1 MPNLS
6 TAPVAPGEHLA
17 PAELRS
23 WLEAEG
29 APHVL
34 DVRSPA
40 EFEAVHIPGSFNVPL
55 DTLREHRGRLARHLD
70 EHVVLVCRSGMRA
83 KQAESAFAAV
93 GLPNVHVLDGGVS
106 AWEAE
111 GAPVERGASRWALE
125 RQVRLVAGG
134 IVLGAGL
141 GSIAVP
147 GLRWIA
153 TGVGAG
159 LVTAALTDTCVMG
172 AALSKLPYNRGA
184 ATCDIDAVVT
194 ELAGSATSAR

>member
-1 MPNLS
+1 MTTLT
-6 TAPVAPGEHLA
+6 TAPVLPGEHLA

-23 WLEAEG
+23 WLESAD

-40 EFEAVHIPGSFNVPL
+40 EFETVHIPGSYNVPL
-55 DTLREHRGRLARHLD
+55 ETLREHRERLARHLD
-70 EHVVLVCRSGMRA
+70 EHAVLVCRSGMRA
-83 KQAESAFAAV
+83 KQAETAFAAV

-111 GAPVERGASRWALE
+111 GAPVERGAARWDLE

-134 IVLGAGL
+134 IVLAAGL
-141 GSIAVP
+141 GSVVVP

-153 TGVGAG
+153 TGIGAG
-159 LVTAALTDTCVMG
+159 LVTAAATDTCAMG
-172 AALSKLPYNRGA
+172 AVLSKLPYNRGA
-184 ATCDIDAVVT
+184 ASCDVDAVVA
-194 ELAGSATSAR
+194 ELAGTATSAR

>member
-55 DTLREHRGRLARHLD
+55 DTLREHRERLA
-70 EHVVLVCRSGMRA
+70 
-83 KQAESAFAAV
+83 
-93 GLPNVHVLDGGVS
+93 
-106 AWEAE
+106 
-111 GAPVERGASRWALE
+111 
-125 RQVRLVAGG
+125 RLVAGG